1 MNKQRSLIYSPLIR
15 ALLCVLPFSSIAH
28 AQNLSGHTIFF
39 PKMPFQSA
47 TPELISLFYDR
58 MDARSPVGRTGALQ
72 IVPFVTRSRLGRDHD
87 SNQIGTFLLPFNK
100 DVLNTGELGSQVYE
114 NHAADLIANYFGV
127 LTADPFIPITTPQ
140 IFNVT
145 DLTFESR
152 ISLNPRQTIA
162 AVGIH
167 YVQKLTAGTK
177 TPIWASLSFPI
188 MQVRNEQ
195 HFCENVIDPGGGDVQ
210 PGFVGSI
217 GAALHGQTVFHNKH
231 FMYGKVADCALKKT
245 GVGDIELKIGRE
257 SVHTDI
263 CVLEGYGG
271 LVIPTGNKPQAEFIF
286 EPVVG
291 NNHHLGIIMGTNYS
305 FEMWSSEFSS
315 IWLEGVIDSRFMF
328 ENTQKRTFD
337 LIDKQWSRYIWLYP
351 NADAIPIIDIEPG
364 VNFLTQQVCVHP
376 RFAFTINTAFVF
388 TGMHYDVEL
397 GFNRY
402 MRQAE
407 KVKLCNFQEGPG
419 IAGIDFSNTD
429 VLATANNSTM
439 KFLAPF
445 DTNQDGAPI
454 FIPIQKEDINLAS
467 GAQPAMLTNIIYLA
481 LGYHNDFTEYPYFF
495 GFGGSYEV
503 SVDNT
508 GLDRGMLWAKGGVS
522 F

>member
-1 MNKQRSLIYSPLIR
+1 MRLLNMDKQRPLLEYSSLIC
-15 ALLCVLPFSSIAH
+15 ALLILLFTPFTH
-28 AQNLSGHTIFF
+28 AQNLSGHTVFF

-47 TPELISLFYDR
+47 TPELISLFFDR
-58 MDARSPVGRTGALQ
+58 MDARSPIGRTGALQ
-72 IVPFVTRSRLGRDHD
+72 IVPFVTRSRLGCDRE

-100 DVLNTGELGSQVYE
+100 QVLNAGELGSEVYE

-127 LTADPFIPITTPQ
+127 LTADPFVPNPTE
-140 IFNVT
+140 FNVT
-145 DLTFESR
+145 NLTFESK
-152 ISLNPRQTIA
+152 ISLKPRQTIA
-162 AVGIH
+162 AVGFH
-167 YVQKLTAGTK
+167 YVQKLTTGVH
-177 TPIWASLSFPI
+177 TPIWASISFPI

-195 HFCENVIDPGGGDVQ
+195 NFCEQVINPGGGDVQ
-210 PGFVGSI
+210 PGFVGTI
-217 GAALHGQTVFHNKH
+217 GAALRGQTVFHNKH
-231 FMYGKVADCALKKT
+231 FMYGKVADCTLKKT

-257 SVHTDI
+257 SVHTDVA
-263 CVLEGYGG
+263 VLEGYGG

-315 IWLEGVIDSRFMF
+315 IWIEGAIDSRFMF
-328 ENTQKRTFD
+328 ENTQKRTLD

-351 NADAIPIIDIEPG
+351 NADATPIVDIEPG
-364 VNFLTQQVCVHP
+364 VNFLTQQVKVQP

-388 TGMHYDVEL
+388 TGTHYDVEL

-419 IAGIDFSNTD
+419 IAGIDFTNTT

-445 DTNQDGAPI
+445 DTNQDLQPI

-467 GAQPAMLTNIIYLA
+467 AAQPAMLTNIIYLA
-481 LGYHNDFTEYPYFF
+481 LGYHNDFTQLPYFLAL
-495 GFGGSYEV
+495 
-503 SVDNT
+503 VDH
-508 GLDRGMLWAKGGVS
+508 
-522 F
+522 